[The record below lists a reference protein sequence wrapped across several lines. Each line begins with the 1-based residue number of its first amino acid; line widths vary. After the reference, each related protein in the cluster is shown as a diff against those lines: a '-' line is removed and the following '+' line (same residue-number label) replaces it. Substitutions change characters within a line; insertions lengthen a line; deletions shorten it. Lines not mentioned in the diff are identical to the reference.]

1 MDLQFMYLNELA
13 KIPPAEI
20 NSRIKELESLLQEAY
35 KEKPVDMDTVK
46 GIKGTI
52 EDLIKIREN

>member
-13 KIPPAEI
+13 KIPPEDI
-20 NSRIKELESLLQEAY
+20 DSKIKELKSLLQEAHN
-35 KEKPVDMDTVK
+35 EKPVDMDTVK

-52 EDLIKIREN
+52 EDLIKIRDN